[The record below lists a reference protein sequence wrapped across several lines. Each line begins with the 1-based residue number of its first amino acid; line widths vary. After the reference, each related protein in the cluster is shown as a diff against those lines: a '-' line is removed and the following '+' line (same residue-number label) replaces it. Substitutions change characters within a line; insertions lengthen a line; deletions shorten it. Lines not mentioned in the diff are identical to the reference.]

1 GGPMN
6 RDEYVKQLK
15 SQLDQWNA
23 EAAKWEAQ
31 AKQAQASAKAE
42 YEKQLQQYRARRDEA
57 LAQLK
62 KVQGAT
68 ADAWSDMARGA
79 DEAWKKMQEAF
90 TQASS
95 RFNKK

>member
-1 GGPMN
+1 MN

-23 EAAKWEAQ
+23 EAAKWEAK
-31 AKQAQASAKAE
+31 AKQAQADAKTE
-42 YEKQLQQYRARRDEA
+42 YEKQLQQFHQRRDEA
-57 LAQLK
+57 LAQLR
-62 KVQGAT
+62 KVQGAG
-68 ADAWSDMARGA
+68 ADAWSDMMRGT

>member
-1 GGPMN
+1 MN

-31 AKQAQASAKAE
+31 AKQAQAGMKAE
-42 YEKQLQQYRARRDEA
+42 YEKQLQQFHQRRDEA
-57 LAQLK
+57 LAELR

-68 ADAWSDMARGA
+68 ADAWSDMMRGT
-79 DEAWKKMQEAF
+79 DDAWKKMQEAF
-90 TQASS
+90 GQARS
-95 RFNKK
+95 RFDKK

>member
-1 GGPMN
+1 MN
-6 RDEYVKQLK
+6 RDEYVKSLK

-31 AKQAQASAKAE
+31 AKQAQAGVQAE
-42 YEKQLQQYRARRDEA
+42 YERQLQQYRARRDEA
-57 LAQLK
+57 LAQLR
-62 KVQGAT
+62 KVQGAS
-68 ADAWSDMARGA
+68 ADAWADMMRGTE
-79 DEAWKKMQEAF
+79 EAWKKMQEAF